1 MCKTATKTVTNG
13 ELYYMLERDSINF
26 NINLGMMHLGA
37 HIGGMKCGEVYCPVF
52 CDNGAVAGYVEDIKG
67 TDTLQLKCI
76 VRAYRIVK
84 LRGGKYDIE
93 KLR

>member
-1 MCKTATKTVTNG
+1 MNKTASKTVDSG
-13 ELYYMLERDSINF
+13 ELYYTLERDAINF
-26 NINLGMMHLGA
+26 DINLGMVHLGA

-52 CDNGAVAGYVEDIKG
+52 CDNGAVAGYVEDLRG
-67 TDTLQLKCI
+67 SDTLKLKCI

-84 LRGGKYDIE
+84 LRGGKFDIE